1 MTSAVIFDLDGTL
14 IDSAPD
20 IVAAVN
26 RDLSARGWPEQ
37 EVAFVE
43 QFIGYG
49 SRKLLVD
56 LFTEIGHP
64 TDEQT
69 LARAHQSYLDN
80 YRAAPAEQTR
90 FFPHVREDLTALS
103 RAGVRLGLCTNKPH
117 DMTRRVLDVLGLASL
132 FEVAIGADAVP
143 ACKPDPGHLW
153 AVTEQMGLGRGDFV
167 YVGDTQVDQM
177 TARAADVP
185 FFAVP
190 WGAGGLLDVA
200 PHQRLS
206 RLSDLCNSGILARV
220 LG

>member
-1 MTSAVIFDLDGTL
+1 MTFAIIFDLDGTL

-20 IVAAVN
+20 IAAAVN
-26 RDLSARGWPEQ
+26 RDLCTRGWPEQ
-37 EVAFVE
+37 KVAFVE

-69 LARAHQSYLDN
+69 LAQAHQSYLDN
-80 YRAAPAEQTR
+80 YRAAPAERTR
-90 FFPHVREDLTALS
+90 FFPYVREDLAALS

-117 DMTRRVLDVLGLASL
+117 DMTRRVLDALGLASL

-153 AVTEQMGLGRGDFV
+153 AVAEQMGLGRGDFV

-190 WGAGGLLDVA
+190 WGGGGLLDVA

-206 RLSDLCNSGILARV
+206 RLLDLRDSDVLARV
-220 LG
+220 SG